1 MTSRVRVPRRRR
13 RSLALAAATALVGV
27 PLLAGGPTATAA
39 TGAADESG
47 GTVTFSGGCG
57 LLGSGLGANSSPD
70 TEQVSLPAGAGLR
83 FANQLGQAATL
94 RLDGEEAADVPAGGS
109 ADVVFHEG
117 PVMATMQID
126 CLLGESAGAV
136 TVEVARAPKPRPEPP
151 AGSGTGSS
159 GGSAGAG
166 SDPGA
171 GSSGSAGSGSSPAQP
186 GSPGGQPPAGGWWP
200 DGPAGAPGGPGAAE
214 RPDREAPG
222 QPPAGPADAISPRWG
237 LAGEPARGDTAAGQ
251 AGVDPPA
258 SGAELTDQELARTSG
273 SAPGEGPVGL
283 LALVATVCVVGVSA
297 GAVRALISQ
306 RASRAVVR

>member
-39 TGAADESG
+39 TAESA

-70 TEQVSLPAGAGLR
+70 TEQVRLPAGAGLR

-109 ADVVFHEG
+109 ADVIFHEG

-166 SDPGA
+166 GDPGA
-171 GSSGSAGSGSSPAQP
+171 GSSGSAGSGNSQAQP
-186 GSPGGQPPAGGWWP
+186 GSPAQPPAGGWWP
-200 DGPAGAPGGPGAAE
+200 DGPGGAPGGPGAPGAAG
-214 RPDREAPG
+214 RPDRAAPG

-237 LAGEPARGDTAAGQ
+237 LATEPSGGETAAGR
-251 AGVDPPA
+251 AGVEPPPA
-258 SGAELTDQELARTSG
+258 GAEPELARTSG

-306 RASRAVVR
+306 RASRAAVR